1 MNLLC
6 GNKKLRGYSKSL
18 FFNATT
24 YLTSTRCIGRGQRRN
39 SINLAWRENDAH
51 SSSTLNSNRID
62 NCGHSPLEEHDNSSI
77 SFLEDLNDKAIIKG
91 NTFPTNYLPN
101 NTLLCYNFCKTFD
114 NKAR

>member
-39 SINLAWRENDAH
+39 SINLARRENDAH
-51 SSSTLNSNRID
+51 SISTLNSNRLD

-77 SFLEDLNDKAIIKG
+77 FFLEDLNDKAIIKG

-101 NTLLCYNFCKTFD
+101 NTLMCYNFCKTFD
-114 NKAR
+114 NTAR